1 MKSGEGTIFCLIINH
16 HVVAIHLYSGMRIF
30 SLPYRVIYGMC
41 VSGGGGDAGQEET
54 FQISHAN
61 LPFTGQTICLSLKF
75 YSERETETVAS
86 RA

>member
-1 MKSGEGTIFCLIINH
+1 MLGRERLKSGEGTIFCLIINH

-41 VSGGGGDAGQEET
+41 VSGGGGGSAGQEGT

-61 LPFTGQTICLSLKF
+61 LPLTDHLPV
-75 YSERETETVAS
+75 SEVVLATEQ
-86 RA
+86 